1 MRPLGWAPIQCDWC
15 PWRKRKFG
23 YVKRQEV
30 HMHRGTTT
38 CGHRKRQVSASQ
50 GERPQKKGNLLT
62 SWSWTS
68 CLQNCDKLNLR
79 CLSHSIY
86 VFFFFYDVP
95 IRLKVCFYQK
105 LCFLP
110 LLLFGFSLSHR
121 KTQFEESITKS
132 FTLKYTWQRDLEMS
146 PFSGLSCHLNL
157 TSLLWVPGLK
167 I

>member
-1 MRPLGWAPIQCDWC
+1 MWLVSLEEEKIWICKETGGAHAQRNNHVWTQEKAGICQPRREASEE
-15 PWRKRKFG
+15 RKPTNFLILDFLPPELWQIKF
-23 YVKRQEV
+23 K
-30 HMHRGTTT
+30 MS
-38 CGHRKRQVSASQ
+38 K
-50 GERPQKKGNLLT
+50 P
-62 SWSWTS
+62 
-68 CLQNCDKLNLR
+68 LNL
-79 CLSHSIY
+79 CI
-86 VFFFFYDVP
+86 FFFFYDVP